1 MMNKGILSEKTKGI
15 DWILFLA
22 TLPLIAAGLVTM
34 NSFLP
39 MENVGNF
46 FSRQLIWVFISLI
59 IFFALCFVDFRFL
72 RRTGVVT
79 GLFVGILVIL
89 ALLFVIG
96 SVFQGA
102 QSWFNLGAFAIQ
114 PSDPAKLIIIIILAK
129 YFSRRHIEIE
139 RVRHIIISGA
149 YTFLVFALVL
159 LQPDFG
165 SAIIIFLIWLGMML
179 VAGISKKHLAMIFL
193 IGGIVFAGLWNF
205 GFADYQKDRIRTFID
220 PLADVS
226 GAGYNAYQSMV
237 AVGSGELWGKGV
249 GFGTQSRLKFLPEY
263 QTDFIF
269 AAFAEEWGYI
279 GATLLF
285 LLFCIII
292 WRIVRIANRGETNF
306 EVLFGYGVAIYF
318 TAHFFVHVGMN
329 VGILPITGTTVPF
342 LSYGGSHLVTEFMAL
357 GILMG
362 MNRYRQRIHSPTAPL
377 DIEHQVRTK

>member
-1 MMNKGILSEKTKGI
+1 MNTNILIKKVKGI
-15 DWILFLA
+15 DWILFLS
-22 TLPLIAAGLVTM
+22 TLPLIAVGLVTM

-39 MENVGNF
+39 TESVGNF
-46 FSRQLIWVFISLI
+46 FSRQLVWVAISSI
-59 IFFALCFVDFRFL
+59 VFFVLSFVDFRFL

-79 GLFVGILVIL
+79 SLFVGIIFVL

-114 PSDPAKLIIIIILAK
+114 PSDPAKIVIIILLAK

-149 YTFLVFALVL
+149 YTFLIFALVL

-165 SAIIIFLIWLGMML
+165 SSIIIFLIWLGMML
-179 VAGISKKHLAMIFL
+179 VAGISKKHLAVIFI
-193 IGGIVFAGLWNF
+193 IGGLIFAGLWNF
-205 GFADYQKDRIRTFID
+205 GFADYQKNRIRSFVD

-226 GAGYNAYQSMV
+226 GTGYNAYQSMV
-237 AVGSGELWGKGV
+237 AVGSGEIWGKGV
-249 GFGTQSRLKFLPEY
+249 GYGTQSRLKFLPEY

-279 GATLLF
+279 GAIFLF
-285 LLFCIII
+285 ILFAIII
-292 WRIVRIANRGETNF
+292 WRVVRIAIRGETNF
-306 EVLFGYGVAIYF
+306 EVLFGLGVAIYF
-318 TAHFFVHVGMN
+318 IAHFLVHIGMN
-329 VGILPITGTTVPF
+329 IGLLPITGTTIPF
-342 LSYGGSHLVTEFMAL
+342 LSYGGSHLVTEFIGL

-362 MNRYRQRIHSPTAPL
+362 MNRYSQRITTSTTPL
-377 DIEHQVRTK
+377 DVMRHSSIQ